1 MDHNQETKSDNRY
14 DSMDLKQDRN
24 QSDSR
29 WDNITGIGHGSDW
42 GKGHVYHPNDRSFF
56 PPGYFQSAQ
65 FDFKY
70 QDRTTTLP
78 KPNRGTTNEPRPGT
92 SAFLPPPLDQT
103 PRTAAPTNLRSGS
116 TDEWS
121 KVKVPSIPQNVS
133 TVTALDKLEAL
144 TKSSTKDTG
153 DIKANAAAFVPGR
166 GNHLP
171 RGEWEDDD
179 F

>member
-1 MDHNQETKSDNRY
+1 MDHNQETKSDNRF

-29 WDNITGIGHGSDW
+29 WDNITGIGPGSDW
-42 GKGHVYHPNDRSFF
+42 GRGHIYHPNDRSFW

-65 FDFKY
+65 FDLKY

-78 KPNRGTTNEPRPGT
+78 NSNRGTTNEPRPGT
-92 SAFLPPPLDQT
+92 SAFLPPPLDKT
-103 PRTAAPTNLRSGS
+103 PRTAASTNLRSGS

-121 KVKVPSIPQNVS
+121 TVKVPSTPKNVL
-133 TVTALDKLEAL
+133 TLTALDKLEAL
-144 TKSSTKDTG
+144 VKASTKDTG
-153 DIKANAAAFVPGR
+153 NAKANAAAFVPGR
-166 GNHLP
+166 GTHLP

>member
-1 MDHNQETKSDNRY
+1 MDRNQESKSDNRY
-14 DSMDLKQDRN
+14 DSMDLKQDQN
-24 QSDSR
+24 QTDSR

-42 GKGHVYHPNDRSFF
+42 GSGHIYHPDDRSFW

-70 QDRTTTLP
+70 QERTTTLP
-78 KPNRGTTNEPRPGT
+78 KPNRGTTNEPDPGT
-92 SAFLPPPLDQT
+92 STFLPPPLDKT

-116 TDEWS
+116 IDEWS
-121 KVKVPSIPQNVS
+121 TVKNLLTI
-133 TVTALDKLEAL
+133 TALDKLEAL
-144 TKSSTKDTG
+144 VKASTKDTG
-153 DIKANAAAFVPGR
+153 DMKANAATFVPGR
-166 GNHLP
+166 GNRLP